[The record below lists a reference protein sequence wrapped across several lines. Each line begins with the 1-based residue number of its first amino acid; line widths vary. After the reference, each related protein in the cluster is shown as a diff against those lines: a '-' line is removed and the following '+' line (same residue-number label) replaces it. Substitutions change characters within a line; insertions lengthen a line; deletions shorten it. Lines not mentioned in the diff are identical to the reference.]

1 MVTHTSILAWRI
13 PWTEEP
19 GGLSP
24 QGHKQRRLKW
34 LISSDGH
41 TYVFTYTDV
50 YVYTCALGEFT
61 HTHDSL
67 KNYILLLSSG

>member
-1 MVTHTSILAWRI
+1 MDRGAW
-13 PWTEEP
+13 WAQST
-19 GGLSP
+19 GL
-24 QGHKQRRLKW
+24 QRRLKW

-61 HTHDSL
+61 HTHASL
-67 KNYILLLSSG
+67 KNYILLLSFG